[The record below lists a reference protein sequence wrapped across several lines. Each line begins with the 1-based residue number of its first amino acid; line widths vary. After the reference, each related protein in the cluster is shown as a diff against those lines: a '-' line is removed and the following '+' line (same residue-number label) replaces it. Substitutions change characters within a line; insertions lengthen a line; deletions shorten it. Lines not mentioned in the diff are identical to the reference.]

1 MKTVT
6 SISGGKTSAYIA
18 ANYPSDALVFSLVR
32 TNDKKLLFKDS
43 GVRKMVS
50 DRIGCEFIGT
60 LEYDTI
66 VYTMLDL
73 EQFLG
78 KRIDWVT
85 GLPFEEVI
93 KNRSGYLPNIATRF
107 CTTELK
113 MRPIFHWWHANYNAP
128 VNMNI
133 GYRFTER
140 NRKATMIKKYNKNG
154 LHEFEATLG
163 KHTKGRHIG
172 RNKWESIEW
181 RKTSFPLIEDKI
193 YKDDIENYWED
204 KPVRFAA
211 LNNCVGCFHRSPYLL
226 NVMSKEQPKTFSW
239 FIDQEK
245 NNKGF
250 FKKNASYQKIKDS
263 NFTKPMN
270 FEIGGCDSGF
280 CGM

>member
-85 GLPFEEVI
+85 GLPFE
-93 KNRSGYLPNIATRF
+93 
-107 CTTELK
+107 
-113 MRPIFHWWHANYNAP
+113 
-128 VNMNI
+128 
-133 GYRFTER
+133 
-140 NRKATMIKKYNKNG
+140 
-154 LHEFEATLG
+154 
-163 KHTKGRHIG
+163 
-172 RNKWESIEW
+172 
-181 RKTSFPLIEDKI
+181 
-193 YKDDIENYWED
+193 
-204 KPVRFAA
+204 
-211 LNNCVGCFHRSPYLL
+211 
-226 NVMSKEQPKTFSW
+226 
-239 FIDQEK
+239 
-245 NNKGF
+245 
-250 FKKNASYQKIKDS
+250 
-263 NFTKPMN
+263 
-270 FEIGGCDSGF
+270 
-280 CGM
+280 